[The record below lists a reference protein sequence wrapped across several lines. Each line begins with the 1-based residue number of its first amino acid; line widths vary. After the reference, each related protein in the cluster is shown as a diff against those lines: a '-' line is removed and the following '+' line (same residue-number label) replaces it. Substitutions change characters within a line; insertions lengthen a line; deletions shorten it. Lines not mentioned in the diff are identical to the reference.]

1 MEDVDIW
8 AEEIKD
14 QTCPVDA
21 LTCDVNR
28 EIEGAWQRSGNGGDF
43 PDHHR
48 AQTSTGD

>member
-21 LTCDVNR
+21 LTCDVR
-28 EIEGAWQRSGNGGDF
+28 GIEGAWQVRGNGGDF